1 MNLLNS
7 GQNLDLQKRILDV
20 LGQVGLSTEEMETAR
35 QFFDFSKEMDV
46 SLLEKLSYRVL
57 NYHTVHHNSCKLFE
71 EMLRMPKHTTME
83 ATDRLILFL
92 DALTDNSIGP
102 FLFNHSYM
110 YTNQEVNIRL
120 HHAYERRYPTEELQP
135 KMLAFDAFAI
145 HTENVFFTTKML
157 VASKK
162 EPRDLYK
169 AGKYYCR
176 DNEKNTRQKLYAF
189 ALAYHGEDAFSKDE
203 RDEMT
208 ADILEKEKTMSSHYT
223 NELENMVLLLFLSM
237 NHSEEIK
244 HRFRLRMKMNFEL
257 LLKALIEGIPASYF
271 KENRDILSACGETAL
286 AMTVEKM
293 IMRTIQ
299 SAVASDAFQH
309 PTSWEKTKNS
319 LSFLEHLAQKY
330 PEQYISCMTSKEP
343 LGLGAK
349 WGYLFDH
356 YKELY
361 EILERAVPDVKEKY
375 GLDTQNDL
383 IQNAI
388 HREVLDVKNTI
399 RRQVVDYLKGDA
411 DLRILESIRQELS
424 EGHKEWSTVAHEVN
438 MLKQLRSCGDFGNKY
453 IAFKIMQHPDSVE
466 QYLTGFFQNG
476 EIEKASAE
484 MKNVFQAAIH
494 ENVPIEDRIKLF
506 ELLYSRNSYWEYR
519 TKPIADTAV
528 EIMAE
533 NAEQFEDVY
542 EKECSKYDVVIRCC
556 YAKYL
561 EKTNTGNKNKDRLMA
576 LFSDAS
582 KEVRRTV
589 TEIIGTHREYE
600 PEMIAML
607 SAKKQAVRENAV
619 DIIALWGAESY
630 REMLEKAVEKEK
642 SAKLA
647 DKIRAILTTKLSSGD
662 KEGKAF
668 SPITFVED
676 IHKGGR
682 ARKIAWLFEVPV
694 PEVHFKNGTLADEKY
709 MQAVILCYS
718 TMDSPGRNESA
729 LLLADELDEDELN
742 RYSAE
747 IFSRWYSAGA
757 ESKTKWA
764 MYFSVIH
771 GGDSMVE
778 IALKCIK
785 EWAENM
791 RGAIA
796 AETVK
801 AIALNGS
808 SLALMTVDNLAH
820 KFKQKQVRNA
830 AAEAMEKAA
839 DALGITADELGDR
852 IVPVLGFDDNME
864 RIFDYGERKFRVCLS
879 STLALEVYDETGKK
893 LKTMPAPGKKDDE
906 ALAKQSNAAYKSLKK
921 QLKTVIAIQSVRL
934 ETALMS
940 GRKWKKN
947 AWESLFVK
955 NPVMHSF
962 AEGLIWTA
970 DFDNETV
977 TFRYMEDGTFNTVD
991 EDEFELPESCRIGLA
1006 HPIDLDDKTLSAWK
1020 EQLSDY
1026 EVIQPIK
1033 QLERPVYRVKEDEKG
1048 LLDLERF
1055 SGKSINALTL
1065 LGRATKLG
1073 WNKGSAQDA
1082 GLFYVFYRED
1092 ITEKV
1097 KLPDGGFGLLG
1108 TAAELHFSGCYIAVE
1123 NEDVTLE
1130 NVRFYTPGT
1139 VKHGSYIYDEADNE
1153 KAIPLE
1159 KVPPRYFSE
1168 IVLQLEEITKSSE
1181 KESSGGSLNP

>member
-1 MNLLNS
+1 M
-7 GQNLDLQKRILDV
+7 
-20 LGQVGLSTEEMETAR
+20 
-35 QFFDFSKEMDV
+35 
-46 SLLEKLSYRVL
+46 
-57 NYHTVHHNSCKLFE
+57 
-71 EMLRMPKHTTME
+71 
-83 ATDRLILFL
+83 
-92 DALTDNSIGP
+92 
-102 FLFNHSYM
+102 
-110 YTNQEVNIRL
+110 
-120 HHAYERRYPTEELQP
+120 
-135 KMLAFDAFAI
+135 
-145 HTENVFFTTKML
+145 
-157 VASKK
+157 
-162 EPRDLYK
+162 
-169 AGKYYCR
+169 
-176 DNEKNTRQKLYAF
+176 
-189 ALAYHGEDAFSKDE
+189 
-203 RDEMT
+203 
-208 ADILEKEKTMSSHYT
+208 
-223 NELENMVLLLFLSM
+223 
-237 NHSEEIK
+237 
-244 HRFRLRMKMNFEL
+244 
-257 LLKALIEGIPASYF
+257 
-271 KENRDILSACGETAL
+271 
-286 AMTVEKM
+286 
-293 IMRTIQ
+293 
-299 SAVASDAFQH
+299 
-309 PTSWEKTKNS
+309 
-319 LSFLEHLAQKY
+319 
-330 PEQYISCMTSKEP
+330 
-343 LGLGAK
+343 
-349 WGYLFDH
+349 
-356 YKELY
+356 
-361 EILERAVPDVKEKY
+361 
-375 GLDTQNDL
+375 
-383 IQNAI
+383 
-388 HREVLDVKNTI
+388 
-399 RRQVVDYLKGDA
+399 
-411 DLRILESIRQELS
+411 
-424 EGHKEWSTVAHEVN
+424 
-438 MLKQLRSCGDFGNKY
+438 
-453 IAFKIMQHPDSVE
+453 
-466 QYLTGFFQNG
+466 
-476 EIEKASAE
+476 
-484 MKNVFQAAIH
+484 
-494 ENVPIEDRIKLF
+494 
-506 ELLYSRNSYWEYR
+506 
-519 TKPIADTAV
+519 
-528 EIMAE
+528 
-533 NAEQFEDVY
+533 
-542 EKECSKYDVVIRCC
+542 
-556 YAKYL
+556 
-561 EKTNTGNKNKDRLMA
+561 
-576 LFSDAS
+576 
-582 KEVRRTV
+582 

-879 STLALEVYDETGKK
+879 PTLALEVYDETGKK

-962 AEGLIWTA
+962 AGGLIWTA